1 MNTNSNKTT
10 SFLIVNQLTGLSF
23 DKSHPNHSLLRLLLL
38 SFACIAGITGSLFV
52 VSALTVVP
60 NLQFKG
66 NSFLASLFIG
76 NLLITSLVL
85 PSVCVSILSGGS
97 FHVSGLL
104 NEWCFMQWKF
114 LQSYLIIFFYSF
126 FLISLDCLL
135 NFATYLRIYSLI
147 LINFL
152 VWFFAFFIIFFFT
165 FVLNLIR
172 SEESD
177 DSLLTFV
184 DFFPEEICSTVE
196 HKSHRQILLTS
207 SMVIDQEAPEKSQA
221 NDSDQNYSLMLVFGI
236 PIVLTLICFLGSLFK
251 KPSPPR
257 NQLHHFNHQQP
268 MSLNPSPSF
277 STFNNNSQFACNPL
291 TKIHFIVFCVSLV
304 MTLPLVVS
312 SSIKTSPKKVI
323 PSFFWSTVIFSI
335 ISPFL
340 YAFLTREFS
349 ESFLQLFYYCCCK
362 SHINWNSRNKNII
375 VYGTQT
381 MSSSTVNQGSG
392 QSSAAVFTHP
402 VMHHAYH
409 HSNASGGVSFT
420 SGVSSGGNTFSGGGN
435 MTGGS
440 SSGGPFRAF
449 RSRGGPFVS
458 PADL

>member
-1 MNTNSNKTT
+1 MNMNSNKTT
-10 SFLIVNQLTGLSF
+10 SIVILNELTGLSF

-38 SFACIAGITGSLFV
+38 SFASLAGTTGSLFV

-97 FHVSGLL
+97 FHVSGSF
-104 NEWCFMQWKF
+104 NYWCFMQCKF
-114 LQSYLIIFFYSF
+114 IQSYFIIFFYSF
-126 FLISLDCLL
+126 FLISLDCLF

-152 VWFFAFFIIFFFT
+152 VWFFSFFITFFLT
-165 FVLNLIR
+165 SVLNLTK
-172 SEESD
+172 SEEDSD
-177 DSLLTFV
+177 SSLSFV
-184 DFFPEEICSTVE
+184 DFFPQEICSTAE
-196 HKSHRQILLTS
+196 AKNKRQVLLTS
-207 SMVIDQEAPEKSQA
+207 LTGTDQEAPEKIHT
-221 NDSDQNYSLMLVFGI
+221 NDSDQNYSLMLIFGI
-236 PIVLTLICFLGSLFK
+236 PMVLTLLCFLGSLFK

-257 NQLHHFNHQQP
+257 SQLHQFNHQQP

-277 STFNNNSQFACNPL
+277 STFNSNSQHTRNPL
-291 TKIHFIVFCVSLV
+291 TKTHFIVFCVSLV

-312 SSIKTSPKKVI
+312 SSIQTSSKKVI
-323 PSFFWSTVIFSI
+323 PSFFWSTIIFSI

-362 SHINWNSRNKNII
+362 SHVNWNSRNKTII

-381 MSSSTVNQGSG
+381 MSSSAVNQGSG
-392 QSSAAVFTHP
+392 QSTATVFTHP
-402 VMHHAYH
+402 VIHHSYH

-420 SGVSSGGNTFSGGGN
+420 SGISSGGNTFSGGGN
-435 MTGGS
+435 MMGGS